1 MLIEMQNDD
10 TNSRYRRTRPLG
22 IPNSAEISDC
32 HLLCGLCKI
41 KVVRRVSARRLFFIK
56 KRVFPIGTPAFVI
69 VKVYLRLFGIKMTG
83 KSGKLNVSSVK
94 TQILPC
100 FKRNLRAARK
110 GQRGN
115 GLVAL

>member
-83 KSGKLNVSSVK
+83 KSGSL
-94 TQILPC
+94 QIGSCQNEILSFFQRDLP
-100 FKRNLRAARK
+100 RAA
-110 GQRGN
+110 
-115 GLVAL
+115 